1 MAETAITA
9 VLSKIG
15 QLVASEANMLL
26 QVGDDMML
34 MRDRLEWLQAFI
46 RDADQKRRAGTDPL
60 SQVWLR
66 QTRDI
71 AFQAEDALDQV
82 DLKSQGYR
90 GWKVWQKYLTGL
102 CTQIAIRHGLSVR
115 IKIINRRLQKM
126 LENQKEY
133 KIEHR
138 PLATLTSSTTAT
150 AAWRDGYKNAVGL
163 DEDVKTLEKMLLH
176 KDQPQQMFI
185 SILGESGVGKKTLLC
200 AIIGHT
206 DVIYEFEIVVWFN
219 MPADYTTEDLLQEI
233 YDRACESAPQH
244 HPNEGIN
251 IADKLRHLL
260 RKKRYLVIIGG
271 ICSKTILNCVRVSLP
286 DDNNGSRVVLV
297 LDTESE
303 EVAWHANTMNKDGI
317 NGIHMLGRL
326 DEKRSGQLFCSR
338 ASRKELSDVK
348 ENREMSKYSKIVYDI
363 TGGYPLAIVLLA
375 GLLRFKEKP
384 GQWEAVL
391 QQLRHIPGMEEA
403 QGVEGNKIAE
413 SVLSKGL
420 ITKAKLSTRTTT
432 IERVFWASFEDIPND
447 LKSCFLYLAAI
458 PKNTTIYADEV
469 VRIWMAEGFIKPQQ
483 GKTLEELGHTYL
495 KELVL
500 RCLVHIDKMNDVGII
515 EKVIV
520 HRSLY
525 GFLHSEAREAG
536 FMDVHGTNEV
546 FVPPSVRRLSFASFK
561 GGHTTFTNK
570 FCKLRSIICWVQEK
584 EPSNDGQ
591 GVNQKR
597 RHDLKFLCGSKFL
610 RVISVHGLWIK
621 ELPNEIGGVAQL
633 RYLNVSGCKDLKK
646 LPSSIKSLLNLQTLD
661 ITGTQVEEIHPSFWK
676 IKTLR
681 HVFADELRL
690 PASIKEE
697 LDELQTLCGVKPAP
711 EGEWDQGN
719 CPLHK
724 MTKLRTLGLQGFK
737 QSKHGAALES
747 ALRKMSLLHL
757 DLIGDE
763 IPSCVFTAQSLGYLE
778 VVGLRGTIK
787 WPEVASDVRKV
798 RPNLARLTVGK
809 GTGQEVPEHI
819 KDQLHG
825 ILEVSHV

>member
-1 MAETAITA
+1 
-9 VLSKIG
+9 
-15 QLVASEANMLL
+15 
-26 QVGDDMML
+26 
-34 MRDRLEWLQAFI
+34 
-46 RDADQKRRAGTDPL
+46 
-60 SQVWLR
+60 
-66 QTRDI
+66 
-71 AFQAEDALDQV
+71 
-82 DLKSQGYR
+82 
-90 GWKVWQKYLTGL
+90 
-102 CTQIAIRHGLSVR
+102 
-115 IKIINRRLQKM
+115 NR
-126 LENQKEY
+126 
-133 KIEHR
+133 
-138 PLATLTSSTTAT
+138 
-150 AAWRDGYKNAVGL
+150 RDGYKNAVGL

-176 KDQPQQMFI
+176 KDQPQQMFV

-260 RKKRYLVIIGG
+260 KKKRYLVIIGG

-326 DEKRSGQLFCSR
+326 DEKRSRQLFCSR

-348 ENREMSKYSKIVYDI
+348 ENGEMSKYSKIVYDI

-391 QQLRHIPGMEEA
+391 QQLRLIPRMEDA
-403 QGVEGNKIAE
+403 QGVEENKITE
-413 SVLSKGL
+413 SVLSKGVHIEWQMSP
-420 ITKAKLSTRTTT
+420 ITKSKLSTRTTT

-458 PKNTTIYADEV
+458 PKNTTIYTDEV

-483 GKTLEELGHTYL
+483 GKTLEELGHAYL

-515 EKVIV
+515 EKVVV
-520 HRSLY
+520 HQSLY

-536 FMDVHGTNEV
+536 FMDVHGMHDV
-546 FVPPSVRRLSFASFK
+546 FVPPSVRRLSFMSFK
-561 GGHTTFTNK
+561 GGHMMRFTNK

-584 EPSNDGQ
+584 DRSNDGQ

-597 RHDLKFLCGSKFL
+597 RHDLKFLCGSKFI

-621 ELPNEIGGVAQL
+621 EVPNEIGRVVHL

-661 ITGTQVEEIHPSFWK
+661 ITGTQVKEIHPSFWK

-681 HVFADELRL
+681 HVFADELTL

-697 LDELQTLCGVKPAP
+697 LEELQTLWGVKPAP
-711 EGEWDQGN
+711 AGEWVQGN

-747 ALRKMSLLHL
+747 ALRKMSLLHHL
-757 DLIGDE
+757 DLTGDE
-763 IPSCVFTAQSLGYLE
+763 IPSCVFTAQNLRCLE
-778 VVGLRGTIK
+778 MVGLRGTIK
-787 WPEVASDVRKV
+787 WPEVVSDVRKV
-798 RPNLARLTVGK
+798 RPNLVRLTVVK
-809 GTGQEVPEHI
+809 GNGQEVPEHI

-825 ILEVSHV
+825 ILEVSGP